1 MIELIGIAGLG
12 FFISEWFQP
21 IQWFKNKFKLYNY
34 WITKHL
40 YCVKCTSF
48 WLGLLLTFNV
58 YEAIIV
64 SILGYTIS
72 FLVDLMEKQ
81 RYL

>member
-12 FFISEWFQP
+12 FFVAEWFQP
-21 IQWFKNKFKLYNY
+21 LQWIKDKLKLHNY
-34 WITKHL
+34 WLTKHL

-48 WLGLLLTFNV
+48 WLGLLLTFSL
-58 YEAIIV
+58 YKAIII
-64 SILGYTIS
+64 SILAYAIS
-72 FLVDLMEKQ
+72 YSIDLMEKQ